1 MDTMQPEPPVPTQ
14 PPFEPQISGPRGGA
28 PEVRWVL
35 VRAAVLGL
43 FIVIAVI
50 GMVWLVSIPLL
61 ALWQS
66 SVIISSPPPSP
77 LPPGQTMTNPTATE
91 TVLPSGTI
99 EQLPRTTEVYFSVQS
114 KDSAGRV
121 IVRFEGGPGKSMVK
135 EIEVRLTKADGSVD
149 TTKMDT
155 RMEFP
160 EVTFMGSKGTDRVEV
175 FVRFL
180 SGKTYKVIDEPVIYR
195 QRN

>member
-1 MDTMQPEPPVPTQ
+1 MDTMQPEPPVPPQ

-28 PEVRWVL
+28 PDVRWVL

-66 SVIISSPPPSP
+66 SVIISSSPPSP
-77 LPPGQTMTNPTATE
+77 TPPSQTITNPTATE

-99 EQLPRTTEVYFSVQS
+99 EQIPRITEVYFSVQP

-149 TTKMDT
+149 TAKMDT

>member
-1 MDTMQPEPPVPTQ
+1 
-14 PPFEPQISGPRGGA
+14 
-28 PEVRWVL
+28 
-35 VRAAVLGL
+35 VRAVVLGL

-50 GMVWLVSIPLL
+50 GMVWLVSIPIF

-66 SVIISSPPPSP
+66 SITTGSPSP
-77 LPPGQTMTNPTATE
+77 SPIPPDQTMTIPAATE

-99 EQLPRTTEVYFSVQS
+99 EQLPRTTEVYFSIQQ
-114 KDSAGRV
+114 KDSAGHV

-135 EIEVRLTKADGSVD
+135 AIDVRLTKSDGSID
-149 TTKMDT
+149 TAQMDT

>member
-1 MDTMQPEPPVPTQ
+1 MDTMQPEPPVPPQ
-14 PPFEPQISGPRGGA
+14 PPFEPQIPGPQGGA

-35 VRAAVLGL
+35 VRAVVLGL

-66 SVIISSPPPSP
+66 SVFIGSSPPSP
-77 LPPGQTMTNPTATE
+77 IPPTPTMTNPTATA
-91 TVLPSGTI
+91 TVLPSGIT
-99 EQLPRTTEVYFSVQS
+99 EQLPRTTDVYFSVQS

-149 TTKMDT
+149 TAKMDT

>member
-1 MDTMQPEPPVPTQ
+1 MDTMQPEPPVPPQ
-14 PPFEPQISGPRGGA
+14 PPFEPQIPGPRGGA

-35 VRAAVLGL
+35 VRAVVLGL

-50 GMVWLVSIPLL
+50 GMVWLASIPLL
-61 ALWQS
+61 TLWQS
-66 SVIISSPPPSP
+66 SITVSLPPPSTVT
-77 LPPGQTMTNPTATE
+77 PGQTLTNPTATG
-91 TVLPSGTI
+91 TVLPSGTL
-99 EQLPRTTEVYFSVQS
+99 EQLPRATEVYFSVQP

-135 EIEVRLTKADGSVD
+135 EIEVRLAKADGTVD
-149 TTKMDT
+149 TAKMDT
-155 RMEFP
+155 QMEFP

-195 QRN
+195 QRY

>member
-1 MDTMQPEPPVPTQ
+1 
-14 PPFEPQISGPRGGA
+14 
-28 PEVRWVL
+28 VL
-35 VRAAVLGL
+35 VRAVVLGL

-66 SVIISSPPPSP
+66 SITVGLPPPSP
-77 LPPGQTMTNPTATE
+77 IPPGPTMTIPVATE
-91 TVLPSGTI
+91 TILPSGTI
-99 EQLPRTTEVYFSVQS
+99 EQIPRTTEVYFSVQQ

-135 EIEVRLTKADGSVD
+135 AIDVRLTKSDGSID
-149 TTKMDT
+149 TAQMDT

>member
-1 MDTMQPEPPVPTQ
+1 
-14 PPFEPQISGPRGGA
+14 
-28 PEVRWVL
+28 
-35 VRAAVLGL
+35 VRAVVLGL

-50 GMVWLVSIPLL
+50 GMVWLASIPLL
-61 ALWQS
+61 AFWQS
-66 SVIISSPPPSP
+66 SITASLPPPSAVTP
-77 LPPGQTMTNPTATE
+77 DQTMTVPAATE

-99 EQLPRTTEVYFSVQS
+99 EQLPRTTEVYFSVQP

-135 EIEVRLTKADGSVD
+135 QIEVRLTKADGTVD
-149 TTKMDT
+149 TAQMDT

>member
-1 MDTMQPEPPVPTQ
+1 
-14 PPFEPQISGPRGGA
+14 
-28 PEVRWVL
+28 VL

-50 GMVWLVSIPLL
+50 GMVWLVSIPIF

-66 SVIISSPPPSP
+66 SVIISSSPPSP
-77 LPPGQTMTNPTATE
+77 IPPSQIMTTPSATE

-99 EQLPRTTEVYFSVQS
+99 EQLPRAIEVYFSVQP

-149 TTKMDT
+149 TAKMDT

-180 SGKTYKVIDEPVIYR
+180 SGKTYKVIDETVIYR

>member
-1 MDTMQPEPPVPTQ
+1 M
-14 PPFEPQISGPRGGA
+14 
-28 PEVRWVL
+28 
-35 VRAAVLGL
+35 
-43 FIVIAVI
+43 
-50 GMVWLVSIPLL
+50 
-61 ALWQS
+61 
-66 SVIISSPPPSP
+66 
-77 LPPGQTMTNPTATE
+77 
-91 TVLPSGTI
+91 
-99 EQLPRTTEVYFSVQS
+99 YFSVQS

-135 EIEVRLTKADGSVD
+135 QIEVRLTRADGSVD
-149 TTKMDT
+149 TAQMDT
-155 RMEFP
+155 RVEFP

>member
-1 MDTMQPEPPVPTQ
+1 MDTMQPEPPVPPQ
-14 PPFEPQISGPRGGA
+14 PPFEPQIPGPRDGA

-35 VRAAVLGL
+35 VRAVVLGL

-50 GMVWLVSIPLL
+50 GIVWLVSIPLL

-66 SVIISSPPPSP
+66 SITTGSPSP
-77 LPPGQTMTNPTATE
+77 SPIPPDQTITIPAATE

-99 EQLPRTTEVYFSVQS
+99 EQIPRTTEVYFSVQQ

-135 EIEVRLTKADGSVD
+135 AIDVRLTKSDGSID
-149 TTKMDT
+149 TAQMDT

>member
-1 MDTMQPEPPVPTQ
+1 
-14 PPFEPQISGPRGGA
+14 
-28 PEVRWVL
+28 VL
-35 VRAAVLGL
+35 VRAIVLGL

-50 GMVWLVSIPLL
+50 GMVWLVSIPFL
-61 ALWQS
+61 AFWQS
-66 SVIISSPPPSP
+66 SITMGSPPPPSTI
-77 LPPGQTMTNPTATE
+77 LPIQTITNPPATE
-91 TVLPSGTI
+91 TILPSGTI
-99 EQLPRTTEVYFSVQS
+99 EQLPRTTEVYFSVQP
-114 KDSAGRV
+114 KDSAGRL

-135 EIEVRLTKADGSVD
+135 EINVRLTKVDGTVD
-149 TTKMDT
+149 TAQMDT

-160 EVTFMGSKGTDRVEV
+160 EVSFMGSKGTDRVEV

>member
-1 MDTMQPEPPVPTQ
+1 MDTMQPEPPVPPQ
-14 PPFEPQISGPRGGA
+14 PPFEPQIPGPRGGA

-35 VRAAVLGL
+35 VRAVVLGL

-50 GMVWLVSIPLL
+50 GMVWLVSIPLF

-66 SVIISSPPPSP
+66 SVIISSSPPSTIQP
-77 LPPGQTMTNPTATE
+77 SQTMINPVATG

-99 EQLPRTTEVYFSVQS
+99 EQLPRTTEVYFSVQP

-135 EIEVRLTKADGSVD
+135 QIEVRLTKADGTVD
-149 TTKMDT
+149 TEQMDT